1 VPVQRLPESHLTL
14 YSELLD
20 QMIPAEA
27 EAVAEGSLSGS
38 FTSKKI
44 KGHTY
49 WYLQRSEGSKLRQI
63 YLGPESPELKRWMEK
78 AARTTE
84 ISKTDHAARKRLGK
98 MLVSGGASS
107 EPAATLKVLRMLSE
121 SRVFH
126 LGGVLIGTLAFR
138 TYANVFGVRFRKAA
152 LQTQDVDIAHDRA
165 IGLALAR
172 DTSSVKLEEIIEKS
186 GLKLHPVPPL
196 DPKQPSPSFKVRG
209 RDLRVDFL
217 TPMTGRETSK
227 AAYLPAF
234 GLSAKPIRFLEYLIQ
249 EPIQAVVLG
258 SDAVLVNIPS
268 PARFVLHKLWTS
280 TQRPAAFHAKAV
292 KDRIQAEQL
301 IEVLIEDR
309 PDDLREAWDALPQ
322 KARKKVRSA
331 MRGFEPETAL
341 GVARIIDADETRFET
356 SLS

>member
-1 VPVQRLPESHLTL
+1 MPVRRLPESHLTL

-44 KGHTY
+44 KGNTY

-63 YLGPESPELKRWMEK
+63 YLGPDSPQLKRWMEK
-78 AARTTE
+78 AAQTME
-84 ISKTDHAARKRLGK
+84 ISRIDLAARKRLGK

-165 IGLALAR
+165 IGVALAR
-172 DTSSVKLEEIIEKS
+172 DTSSVQLEEIIEKS
-186 GLKLHPVPPL
+186 GLNLHPVPPL
-196 DPKQPSPSFKVRG
+196 DRKQPSTSFKVRG

-227 AAYLPAF
+227 AAFLPAF
-234 GLSAKPIRFLEYLIQ
+234 GLSARPLRFLDYLI
-249 EPIQAVVLG
+249 EDPIPAVVMG
-258 SDAVLVNIPS
+258 ADVVLVNIPS
-268 PARFVLHKLWTS
+268 PARFAMHKLWTS
-280 TQRPAAFHAKAV
+280 TQRPAAFQAKAA

-309 PDDLREAWDALPQ
+309 PNDLLGAWDALTQ
-322 KARKKVRSA
+322 KARTLVRSA
-331 MRGFEPETAL
+331 MKGFEPETAL
-341 GVARIIDADETRFET
+341 GVIKIVDAD
-356 SLS
+356 

>member
-1 VPVQRLPESHLTL
+1 MTVRRLPESHLTL

-38 FTSKKI
+38 FTSKNI
-44 KGHTY
+44 KGNTY

-63 YLGPESPELKRWMEK
+63 YLGPESPELKKWMEK
-78 AARTTE
+78 ATQAAK

-165 IGLALAR
+165 IGVALAR
-172 DTSSVKLEEIIEKS
+172 DTSSIQLEEIIERS
-186 GLKLHPVPPL
+186 GLDLHPVPPL
-196 DPKQPSPSFKVRG
+196 DRKQPSTSFKVRG

-217 TPMTGRETSK
+217 TPMTGLNASS
-227 AAYLPAF
+227 AVLLPAF
-234 GLSAKPIRFLEYLIQ
+234 GLSAKPLRFLEYLIKD
-249 EPIQAVVLG
+249 PIPAVVMG
-258 SDAVLVNIPS
+258 TDVVLVNLPS
-268 PARFVLHKLWTS
+268 PARFAMHKLWTS
-280 TQRPAAFHAKAV
+280 MQRPTAFQAKAAR
-292 KDRIQAEQL
+292 DRIQAEQL

-309 PDDLREAWDALPQ
+309 PDDLRDAWNALTQ
-322 KARKKVRSA
+322 KARTAVRSA
-331 MRGFEPETAL
+331 MKN
-341 GVARIIDADETRFET
+341 FET
-356 SLS
+356 ETLQRVYEIVDSD

>member
-1 VPVQRLPESHLTL
+1 MPVRRLPESHLTL

-44 KGHTY
+44 KGNTY

-63 YLGPESPELKRWMEK
+63 YLGPDSPQLKRWMEK
-78 AARTTE
+78 AAQTTE
-84 ISKTDHAARKRLGK
+84 ISKTDHAARRRLGK

-165 IGLALAR
+165 IGVALAR
-172 DTSSVKLEEIIEKS
+172 DTSSVQLEEIIEKS
-186 GLKLHPVPPL
+186 GLNLHPVPPL
-196 DPKQPSPSFKVRG
+196 DRNQPSTSFKVRG

-227 AAYLPAF
+227 AAFLPAF
-234 GLSAKPIRFLEYLIQ
+234 GLSARPLQFLDYLIKD
-249 EPIQAVVLG
+249 PIPAVVMG
-258 SDAVLVNIPS
+258 ADVVLVNIPS
-268 PARFVLHKLWTS
+268 PARFAMHKLWTS
-280 TQRPAAFHAKAV
+280 TQRPAGFQAKAA

-309 PDDLREAWDALPQ
+309 PNDLSGAWDALTQ
-322 KARKKVRSA
+322 KARTLVRSA
-331 MRGFEPETAL
+331 MKGFEPETAL
-341 GVARIIDADETRFET
+341 GVIKIIDAD
-356 SLS
+356 

>member
-1 VPVQRLPESHLTL
+1 MIHRLPESHLTL

-20 QMIPAEA
+20 QIIPAEV
-27 EAVAEGSLSGS
+27 EAMAEGTLSGT

-44 KGHTY
+44 RGNTY

-63 YLGPESPELKRWMEK
+63 YLGPESPELKKWMEN
-78 AARTTE
+78 AAQATE
-84 ISKTDHAARKRLGK
+84 ISKTDHKARKRLGK

-138 TYANVFGVRFRKAA
+138 TYANVFGVRFRQAA

-165 IGLALAR
+165 IGVALAR
-172 DTSSVKLEEIIEKS
+172 DTSSVQLEEIIEKS
-186 GLKLHPVPPL
+186 GLNLHPVPPL
-196 DPKQPSPSFKVRG
+196 DRKQPSTSFKVRG

-217 TPMTGRETSK
+217 TPMTGRDSSN
-227 AAYLPAF
+227 AVLLPAF
-234 GLSAKPIRFLEYLIQ
+234 GLSAKPLRFLGYLIKDHI
-249 EPIQAVVLG
+249 PAVVMG
-258 SDAVLVNIPS
+258 TDVVLVNIPS
-268 PARFVLHKLWTS
+268 PARFAMHKLWTS
-280 TQRPAAFHAKAV
+280 TKRPTAFQAKAA

-309 PDDLREAWDALPQ
+309 PDDLREAWDALTQ
-322 KARKKVRSA
+322 KARAAVRSA
-331 MRGFEPETAL
+331 MKSFEAETHHS
-341 GVARIIDADETRFET
+341 VSEIVESD
-356 SLS
+356 

>member
-1 VPVQRLPESHLTL
+1 MPVQRLPESHLTL

-27 EAVAEGSLSGS
+27 EAVAAGTLSGT

-44 KGHTY
+44 KGNTY
-49 WYLQRSEGSKLRQI
+49 WYLQRSEGSKTRQI
-63 YLGPESPELKRWMEK
+63 YLGPDSPELKRWMKK
-78 AARTTE
+78 AARTME

-165 IGLALAR
+165 IGVALAR
-172 DTSSVKLEEIIEKS
+172 DTSSVNLEEIIEKS
-186 GLKLHPVPPL
+186 GLNLHPVPPL
-196 DPKQPSPSFKVRG
+196 DRKQPSTSFKVRG

-217 TPMTGRETSK
+217 TPMTGQESSK

-234 GLSAKPIRFLEYLIQ
+234 GLSAKPLRFLDFLIKD
-249 EPIQAVVLG
+249 PIPAAVMGADV
-258 SDAVLVNIPS
+258 VLVNIPS
-268 PARFVLHKLWTS
+268 PARFTMHKLWTS
-280 TQRPAAFHAKAV
+280 AQRPTAFQAKAV

-301 IEVLIEDR
+301 LEVLIEDR

-322 KARKKVRSA
+322 KARKAVRSA
-331 MRGFEPETAL
+331 MRGFEPQTAFDVSEIL
-341 GVARIIDADETRFET
+341 ESDSA
-356 SLS
+356 

>member
-1 VPVQRLPESHLTL
+1 
-14 YSELLD
+14 
-20 QMIPAEA
+20 MIPAEA

-44 KGHTY
+44 KGNTY

-63 YLGPESPELKRWMEK
+63 YLGPDSPQLKRWMEK
-78 AARTTE
+78 AAQTME
-84 ISKTDHAARKRLGK
+84 ISRIDLAARKRLGK

-165 IGLALAR
+165 IGVALAR
-172 DTSSVKLEEIIEKS
+172 DTSSVQLEEIIEKS
-186 GLKLHPVPPL
+186 GLNLHPVPPL
-196 DPKQPSPSFKVRG
+196 DRKQPSTSFKVRG

-227 AAYLPAF
+227 AAFLPAF
-234 GLSAKPIRFLEYLIQ
+234 GLSARPLRFLDYLI
-249 EPIQAVVLG
+249 EDPIPAVVMG
-258 SDAVLVNIPS
+258 ADVVLVNIPS
-268 PARFVLHKLWTS
+268 PARFAMHKLWTS
-280 TQRPAAFHAKAV
+280 TQRPAAFQAKAA

-309 PDDLREAWDALPQ
+309 PNDLLGAWDALTQ
-322 KARKKVRSA
+322 KARTLVRSA
-331 MRGFEPETAL
+331 MKGFEPETAL
-341 GVARIIDADETRFET
+341 GVIKIVDAD
-356 SLS
+356 